1 MRKEILSRKDMQP
14 GTPARASL
22 LVLALIAAAG
32 AQAEPNVRLTPF
44 LRQQAMPQERLAPAM
59 ALEPMRRPEPDEAR
73 NQRRWS
79 PEERRQL
86 RRDVHDA
93 GRDVY
98 GMPPRRPD

>member
-1 MRKEILSRKDMQP
+1 MRKEILARKDMQP
-14 GTPARASL
+14 GVPVRASL
-22 LVLALIAAAG
+22 MVLALTAAAV

-59 ALEPMRRPEPDEAR
+59 ALEPMRRAEQDEAR